1 MMMADAQKRAVS
13 ERIRL
18 DQLLES
24 EKEKLVDIKQELK
37 SLRDHITQILTGY
50 QEQIDEVVENIEDN
64 QNYYINEADNE
75 CAASDD
81 N

>member
-1 MMMADAQKRAVS
+1 MHRKLYP
-13 ERIRL
+13 ENTI
-18 DQLLES
+18 DQLLEPKKKS
-24 EKEKLVDIKQELK
+24 FDIKQELK